1 MKKLSAT
8 ATVFIIACAMLL
20 LFSTMSYA
28 LSPVADPAATP
39 QVLGFTPTPRPPDTG
54 VASSSTGGPP
64 SIPEPMTIILTGL
77 GLAGLAGYAH
87 RRRKNNDDS
96 QD

>member
-1 MKKLSAT
+1 MRKLSAT
-8 ATVFIIACAMLL
+8 ATVLLITCAMLL

-28 LSPVADPAATP
+28 LTPPADPAATP
-39 QVLGFTPTPRPPDTG
+39 QVLGFTPTPRPPDGG
-54 VASSSTGGPP
+54 VAGSSGGGPP
-64 SIPEPMTIILTGL
+64 SIPEPTTIILTGL

-87 RRRKNNDDS
+87 RRRKNTDDS